1 MRQSLLWIAGFLC
14 WVLPGSAQVDL
25 SVQLDSSDIMIG
37 DQVHLDIRVTAQPG
51 VQVLDPDLTPLD
63 TSQAIEVLASAPWDT
78 VGREGTLQLR
88 KRITLT
94 SFEPGEHLI
103 PPLEIRY
110 KAGVAGRLLRSQP
123 LALRVRD
130 LPPAADPNELMPI
143 KPIVEEPL
151 RFQDILPYLLGFLG
165 LVLLLVIVFFILH
178 RRRGVATAAPE
189 VIIPPHLLALQKLE
203 VLREKK
209 LWQKGESKAFQSEL
223 SHILREYLENRFHLP
238 ALEMTSGE
246 TLRRLPE
253 LDLDPA
259 WQDRLR
265 DVFQVADL
273 VKFAKAEPTTS
284 LHEQALQTVETFVTK
299 TTPPEPDEEQNPP
312 EEENTTT

>member
-1 MRQSLLWIAGFLC
+1 MRQPLLWIAVFLC
-14 WVLPGSAQVDL
+14 WALPGRAQVDL
-25 SVQLDSSDIMIG
+25 SARLDSNDIMIG
-37 DQVHLDIRVTAQPG
+37 DQVRLDIRITARPG
-51 VQVLDPDLTPLD
+51 VQVLDTDLTPLD
-63 TSQAIEVLASAPWDT
+63 TSRAIEVLAAAPWDT
-78 VGREGTLQLR
+78 TGREGTLTLQQ
-88 KRITLT
+88 RITLT
-94 SFEPGEHLI
+94 SFEPGEHVI
-103 PPLEIRY
+103 PSLEIRY
-110 KAGVAGRLLRSQP
+110 KAGVAGRLLRTEP

-130 LPPAADPNELMPI
+130 LPPAQDPNQLMPI

-165 LVLLLVIVFFILH
+165 LVLLLVILFFIL
-178 RRRGVATAAPE
+178 RRRRQGAAAVAPE
-189 VIIPPHLLALQKLE
+189 VSIPPHLLALQKLKT
-203 VLREKK
+203 LREKE
-209 LWQKGESKAFQSEL
+209 LWKKGESKAFQSEL

-273 VKFAKAEPTTS
+273 VKFAKAEPAAN
-284 LHEQALQTVETFVTK
+284 LHEEALRTVEDFVK
-299 TTPPEPDEEQNPP
+299 QTTPR
-312 EEENTTT
+312 EEEEGEENSDT